1 MPKGKSPRKFTG
13 NFKFQVV
20 MESLKNES
28 NQAGIARAYQIDPKL
43 ISLWKNQFIKN
54 GYKIFELGKTDETGQ
69 KISDLEKIIGK
80 QTVEIS
86 LLKKFLGHFSSE

>member
-13 NFKFQVV
+13 SFKFQVV
-20 MESLKNES
+20 VESFKNES
-28 NQAGIARAYQIDPKL
+28 NQADIARAYQIDPKL

-54 GYKIFELGKTDETGQ
+54 GYKIFELKTDDTAQ
-69 KISDLEKIIGK
+69 KMSELEKIIGK

-86 LLKKFLGHFSSE
+86 LLKKFLGHFQSN

>member
-13 NFKFQVV
+13 NFKFQIVS
-20 MESLKNES
+20 ESLKNES
-28 NQAGIARAYQIDPKL
+28 NQAEIARAYQIDPKL

-54 GYKIFELGKTDETGQ
+54 GYKIFELKTDENAQ
-69 KISDLEKIIGK
+69 KISELEKIIGK

-86 LLKKFLGHFSSE
+86 LLKKFLGHFNSE

>member
-20 MESLKNES
+20 TESLKNES
-28 NQAGIARAYQIDPKL
+28 NQSEIARAYQIDPKL
-43 ISLWKNQFIKN
+43 ISLWKNQFNKN
-54 GYKIFELGKTDETGQ
+54 GHKIFELKTDENAQ
-69 KISDLEKIIGK
+69 KISELEKIIGK

-86 LLKKFLGHFSSE
+86 LLKKFLGHFNSE